1 MKKKKLFALGFF
13 LVFFSVLLVGFE
25 VQAVECSWN
34 QLCYKPNVPIPVEVN
49 GYNFA
54 AEEILIENG
63 DFLASY
69 IVAIYIYGARF
80 AGILAMFML
89 VIAGWRWLMAGGNA
103 QQITEAKQIVQGVL
117 LGLALLFGGQ
127 LLLSQISD
135 NFDSIKSL
143 DLGEELERQP
153 PPDDCIELT
162 STLACGIIEPL
173 PSTQMGNYYC
183 LGSAPC
189 YPGMKCRYTD
199 DVNVAGFEHKKGDIC
214 DIYKAPGRNSSSTDE
229 EYLKCGCGY
238 HIEAPAA
245 LRNWASWMIGNPF
258 D

>member
-143 DLGEELERQP
+143 DIVEIDRQP
-153 PPDDCIELT
+153 PPDDCIDPVRALR
-162 STLACGIIEPL
+162 CGDISSLGE
-173 PSTQMGNYYC
+173 TDRGHYYC
-183 LGSAPC
+183 LGSTC
-189 YPGMKCRYTD
+189 TYNEECIYSNTGS
-199 DVNVAGFEHKKGDIC
+199 VAGYTHKKGDIC
-214 DIYKAPGRNSSSTDE
+214 DIWKELPPDTDNPILSPE
-229 EYLKCGCGY
+229 EYFKCECKKDLQKIIDSLKT
-238 HIEAPAA
+238 EAH
-245 LRNWASWMIGNPF
+245 LE
-258 D
+258 